1 MTQNDEE
8 KVRYAKKLLK
18 IGMSYRDIQ
27 LNLKLTFGTGMS
39 NTTLKNLVVEE
50 KRIED
55 WKEKY
60 EKSQEE
66 LAVYKNLYFNLLK
79 TLKLKMASSK
89 GKAVSVKVTKGKVVS
104 ERI

>member
-1 MTQNDEE
+1 MPQNDAE
-8 KVRYAKKLLK
+8 KISFAKKLLK

-50 KRIED
+50 KQNED
-55 WKEKY
+55 WREKY
-60 EKSQEE
+60 EESQEE

-79 TLKLKMASSK
+79 TLKLKLK
-89 GKAVSVKVTKGKVVS
+89 DEKN
-104 ERI
+104 

>member
-1 MTQNDEE
+1 MIQTDVE
-8 KVRYAKKLLK
+8 KINYAKKLLK

-50 KRIED
+50 KLIED
-55 WKEKY
+55 WKDKY

-79 TLKLKMASSK
+79 TLKLKLK
-89 GKAVSVKVTKGKVVS
+89 D
-104 ERI
+104 ELN

>member
-1 MTQNDEE
+1 MPQNDAE
-8 KVRYAKKLLK
+8 KIRYAKKLLK

-27 LNLKLTFGTGMS
+27 LNLKLTYGSGMS
-39 NTTLKNLVVEE
+39 NTTLKKLVVEE
-50 KRIED
+50 KLIED

-79 TLKLKMASSK
+79 TLKSKLKDEK
-89 GKAVSVKVTKGKVVS
+89 N
-104 ERI
+104 